1 MLINEIKNADFRDEK
16 AIFYF
21 FYKKEKRK
29 NEQRNVDNTGQIIH
43 KFSILIQRNC
53 IVFVK
58 KLIDT
63 KYFSEVLS
71 MLRHTKIQRIVF
83 FITSI

>member
-1 MLINEIKNADFRDEK
+1 MLINEIKNADFRDENV
-16 AIFYF
+16 IFQF

-29 NEQRNVDNTGQIIH
+29 NELRNVDNTGQIIH

-58 KLIDT
+58 ELTDT